1 MSDALQDLA
10 KAAGVD
16 LDSIEKTFGGLLAFL
31 KTKLDPETF
40 ATVETEV
47 PDAGR
52 VSDAYADEPGGI
64 LSKVTELAG
73 SLLGSG
79 GGSATD
85 LLGRLVKLGV
95 PAGAV
100 TAILPH
106 ILKLFSTYLTPDIL
120 RKIAEA
126 LPAIPG
132 VDVASLLGTPPGAVA
147 DSSPETDPSAGG

>member
-1 MSDALQDLA
+1 MSDVLQDLA

-16 LDSIEKTFGGLLAFL
+16 LDSIEKTLGGLLGFL
-31 KTKLDPETF
+31 KTKLDPETY
-40 ATVETEV
+40 ATVETKV

-64 LSKVTELAG
+64 LSKVTEMAG

-79 GGSATD
+79 GGSSAD

-95 PAGAV
+95 PAGV
-100 TAILPH
+100 VSTILPH
-106 ILKLFSTYLTPDIL
+106 LLKLFSTYLTPPIL

-126 LPAIPG
+126 LPDIPG
-132 VDVASLLGTPPGAVA
+132 VDVASLLGASPGAGA
-147 DSSPETDPSAGG
+147 TPQADPSAGA